1 MPDTP
6 EERSLARNALGEA
19 IRSAAMLRSETVH
32 IQASL
37 ARYLMDS
44 LTHIDTLTTTLRTPQ
59 ELAAIRERNAKPF
72 DTHFLTHAEKDRAAL
87 LAHLDALT
95 AAARLVDEGWHVV
108 EGDEGRDTVRLR
120 YASDLPARLN
130 TLREALEPHDA

>member
-72 DTHFLTHAEKDRAAL
+72 DTHFLTHAEKDRDAL
-87 LAHLDALT
+87 LTHIDALT
-95 AAARLVDEGWHVV
+95 AAVEAMPPWLRTDEEAGIAAGETGAIDVV
-108 EGDEGRDTVRLR
+108 ERAAVLAILR
-120 YASDLPARLN
+120 G
-130 TLREALEPHDA
+130 EQ